1 MNKVI
6 LKGRLTATP
15 ELKSTTSDIYVTD
28 FSVAVNRRFNKEQTD
43 FINCQAWRQT
53 AEFVS
58 KYFTKGQEILVIGE
72 LHIEKWDKDG
82 ETRYATRVVVDEVE
96 FCGSKTE
103 NRQQSN
109 VKPKEDDFIEVKDE
123 DDLPFRCSKIVVKAF
138 CIKGV

>member
-6 LKGRLTATP
+6 LKGRLTANP
-15 ELKSTTSDIYVTD
+15 ELKTTTTDITVCD

-53 AEFVS
+53 AEFIN

-72 LHIEKWDKDG
+72 LHIERWDKDG

-96 FCGSKTE
+96 FCGSKAENKKQQTE
-103 NRQQSN
+103 HQTDN
-109 VKPKEDDFIEVKDE
+109 VDVSIDGFIHATEEDEE
-123 DDLPFRCSKIVVKAF
+123 DLPF
-138 CIKGV
+138 

>member
-15 ELKSTTSDIYVTD
+15 ELKRTTSDVYVTD
-28 FSVAVNRRFNKEQTD
+28 FSIAVNRRFNKEQTD

-53 AEFVS
+53 AEFIT
-58 KYFTKGQEILVIGE
+58 KYFTKGQEILVVGE

-96 FCGSKTE
+96 FCGSKAE
-103 NRQQSN
+103 NKTHKSDN
-109 VKPKEDDFIEVKDE
+109 EDASIDNFMPVTDE
-123 DDLPFRCSKIVVKAF
+123 DVDDLPF
-138 CIKGV
+138 

>member
-6 LKGRLTATP
+6 IKGRLTAAP
-15 ELKSTTSDIYVTD
+15 ELKSTTGGIYVTD

-53 AEFVS
+53 AEFIT

-72 LHIEKWDKDG
+72 LHVDKWDKDG
-82 ETRYATRVVVDEVE
+82 ETRYTTRIVVDEVD

-103 NRQQSN
+103 NKQQSN

-123 DDLPFRCSKIVVKAF
+123 DDLPF
-138 CIKGV
+138 

>member
-15 ELKSTTSDIYVTD
+15 ELKTTATDIYVTD

-53 AEFVS
+53 AEFIT
-58 KYFTKGQEILVIGE
+58 KYFTKGQEILIIGE

-82 ETRYATRVVVDEVE
+82 ETRYSTRVVVDEVD
-96 FCGSKTE
+96 FCGSKESNKNQKNADTNTDDSTE
-103 NRQQSN
+103 FTSS
-109 VKPKEDDFIEVKDE
+109 DDPL
-123 DDLPFRCSKIVVKAF
+123 DDLPF
-138 CIKGV
+138 

>member
-15 ELKSTTSDIYVTD
+15 ELKKTATDIYVTD

-53 AEFVS
+53 AEFIT

-82 ETRYATRVVVDEVE
+82 ETRYSTRVVVDEVD
-96 FCGSKTE
+96 FCGSKENNKSQKDIDTNTE
-103 NRQQSN
+103 DFANFTP
-109 VKPKEDDFIEVKDE
+109 VEDST
-123 DDLPFRCSKIVVKAF
+123 DDLPF
-138 CIKGV
+138 

>member
-15 ELKSTTSDIYVTD
+15 ELKTTTTDICVTD

-53 AEFVS
+53 AEFITN
-58 KYFTKGQEILVIGE
+58 YFTKGQEILVVGE

-82 ETRYATRVVVDEVE
+82 ETRYAARVVVDEVE
-96 FCGSKTE
+96 FCGSKAE
-103 NRQQSN
+103 NKAPQTDN
-109 VKPKEDDFIEVKDE
+109 KVANIDDFMPVADNDIDG
-123 DDLPFRCSKIVVKAF
+123 LPF
-138 CIKGV
+138 